1 MAQPSAA
8 VSIWIRIGVTLC
20 TPIFVLVCTS
30 QRVAAQAGCP
40 NDATVTFPG
49 EVAGVVTVQD
59 ARVGEVLVGGGGAD
73 RAQALNLVGQQ
84 TGQVQGGQLV
94 VDSIS
99 ISEFPDDAAALET
112 GFDRRVN
119 QFFEVN
125 YTRGQYEFASRAD
138 LDVQVTFFVP
148 GDAANSVIPGSSS
161 SATITPQLDNLQVNW
176 YGGQG
181 NSLRRLRGRV
191 VFTYSDFANLEQAGV
206 HSADLTLCVE
216 VNGFQ

>member
-8 VSIWIRIGVTLC
+8 VSAGMRIGVTLC
-20 TPIFVLVCTS
+20 TPIFILACAS
-30 QRVAAQAGCP
+30 QRAAAQAGCP
-40 NDATVTFPG
+40 NDATVTFPNA
-49 EVAGVVTVQD
+49 VAGVVTLQD
-59 ARVGEVLVGGGGAD
+59 ARVGDVVAGGGGAD
-73 RAQALNLVGQQ
+73 RAEALNLTGTQ

-94 VDSIS
+94 VNSIS
-99 ISEFPDDAAALET
+99 ISEFPGDALALQT

-119 QFFEVN
+119 RFFEVE
-125 YTRGQYEFASRAD
+125 YSRGQYEFANRAD
-138 LDVQVTFFVP
+138 LDVQVTFFIP

-191 VFTYSDFANLEQAGV
+191 VFTYSDFADLEQAGV